1 MTKTEARPASA
12 GSSPIGAVAR
22 YALLIGPL
30 LSMIDSSIVNVAVP
44 SIAKDFG
51 TSGNAVDL
59 GQIQW
64 VVSGYLLALGVSLA
78 ATAYLAKRFG
88 VLRIYTISMVLF
100 VLASAACAAAANVD
114 WLIAFRAVQGFVGAP
129 LVPLA
134 LSILLGKDG
143 IGGGKVPIS
152 AALTLFLAPALGPT
166 IGGLILSGNDESH
179 WRWIFLI
186 NVPVG
191 IIGLLLMLK
200 VPRHVGAPADRSTK
214 FDPFG
219 FLLLA
224 VGLTAAL
231 FGATEGASNGAHE
244 GWGQPIS
251 YLPLGIGLLMLIGYT
266 FWALGRANPAVNVA
280 MMRHRNSAIAL
291 VLQVLCS
298 VVAFGTV
305 FLLPVFTQDVQGNSA
320 FDTGLALLPQ
330 GIIMG
335 IGTFVGQKLS
345 GKVPLKLLV
354 ILGFAILAISSVFLI
369 FLEKDT
375 PLWVTATILSGRAIA
390 IGFVTAP
397 LLVAMLAPLSE
408 RELPDG
414 NTLFNITQRLGGS
427 IGVSI
432 LGSIVGAVGLT
443 IPQTIDRFHWVGAG
457 LVGLAVI
464 AGILSLFLK
473 QDRDAPVRVVS
484 TVGE

>member
-1 MTKTEARPASA
+1 MTQTIAPATST
-12 GSSPIGAVAR
+12 PIGAIAR

-51 TSGNAVDL
+51 TNGNAVDL

-64 VVSGYLLALGVSLA
+64 IVSGYLLALGVSLA

-88 VLRIYTISMVLF
+88 VLRVYTISTVLF
-100 VLASAACAAAANVD
+100 VLASAACAAAVNVD

-143 IGGGKVPIS
+143 IGGGKIPIS

-166 IGGLILSGNDESH
+166 IGGLILSGNDPSD

-191 IIGLLLMLK
+191 IIGLLLLVK
-200 VPRHVGAPADRSTK
+200 VPRHVGASADRSTR

-224 VGLTAAL
+224 IGLTAAL
-231 FGATEGASNGAHE
+231 FGATEGASQGKDV
-244 GWGQPIS
+244 GWSAPIS
-251 YLPLGIGLLMLIGYT
+251 YLPLGIGLLMLVGYT
-266 FWALGRANPAVNVA
+266 FWALNRANPAVNVA
-280 MMRHRNSAIAL
+280 MIRHRNSAIAL

-298 VVAFGTV
+298 VIAFGTV
-305 FLLPVFTQDVQGNSA
+305 FLLPIFTQNVQGHTA
-320 FDTGLALLPQ
+320 FQTGIALLPQ

-345 GKVPLKLLV
+345 GRIPLKVLV
-354 ILGFAILAISSVFLI
+354 VAGFAILAISSVFLI
-369 FLEKDT
+369 FLDKDT
-375 PLWVTATILSGRAIA
+375 SLVIIGAILSGRAIA

-397 LLVAMLAPLSE
+397 LLIAMLAPLSE

-432 LGSIVGAVGLT
+432 LGSIVGAAGLT
-443 IPQTIDRFHWVGAG
+443 IAGITDRFHWVGGG
-457 LVGLAVI
+457 LVALAVI
-464 AGILSLFLK
+464 AGILSLFLT
-473 QDRDAPVRVVS
+473 QDKNAPVREVS
-484 TVGE
+484 TVAE

>member
-1 MTKTEARPASA
+1 MDREPPNQGSGAMSTVQS
-12 GSSPIGAVAR
+12 SSPLGAIAR

-44 SIAKDFG
+44 SIA
-51 TSGNAVDL
+51 VDL
-59 GQIQW
+59 KVTDLSSIQW
-64 VVSGYLLALGVSLA
+64 VVSGYLLALGVALA

-88 VLRIYTISMVLF
+88 VLRVYTISMILF
-100 VLASAACAAAANVD
+100 VAASAACAFAGDVD
-114 WLIAFRAVQGFVGAP
+114 WLIAFRAAQGFVGAP

-166 IGGLILSGNDESH
+166 LGGLILSGTDHSH

-191 IIGLLLMLK
+191 IVGLLLMLR
-200 VPRHVGAPADRSTK
+200 VPRQIGAAADKSTK
-214 FDPFG
+214 FDPIG
-219 FLLLA
+219 FLLLG

-231 FGATEGASNGAHE
+231 YGATQGTTD
-244 GWGQPIS
+244 GWDQPDCWV
-251 YLPLGIGLLMLIGYT
+251 PLTGGLILLVGYT
-266 FWALGRANPAVNVA
+266 FWALNRPNPAVNVA

-298 VVAFGTV
+298 IVTFGTV
-305 FLLPVFTQDVQGNSA
+305 FLLPIFTQDVQGHSA
-320 FDTGLALLPQ
+320 LETGIALLPQ

-335 IGTFVGQKLS
+335 VGTWAGQKLS
-345 GKVPLKLLV
+345 GRVPLKLMV
-354 ILGFAILAISSVFLI
+354 IVGFAILAASSVFLLFI
-369 FLEKDT
+369 EKDT

-432 LGSIVGAVGLT
+432 LGSIVGAAGLT
-443 IPQTIDRFHWVGAG
+443 IGATIDRFHWVGGG
-457 LVGLAVI
+457 LIALAVI
-464 AGILSLFLK
+464 AGVLSLFLV
-473 QDRDAPVRVVS
+473 QDRSAPVREVNAF
-484 TVGE
+484 GD